1 MASELRDNV
10 SRVKKANYVGISIFV
25 GLRAADAFW
34 QYSLLNR
41 SWAARL
47 VGALGG
53 QAVTSAGLANPY
65 HKIIT
70 CMALGSSLKQIVT
83 LLVVSE
89 QEMNSSSA
97 FMIAFFNTVFNT
109 LNSILS
115 VWAVTSFAP
124 TSGSRLETLRTPVIA
139 LAVGA
144 YSVGIFTEQISELQ
158 RTWFKKNPANKG
170 KPYAGGLFSLARH
183 INYGGYTVWRAAYAL
198 ISGGYTW
205 GLLVFSFFFSDF
217 ARRGVPALDNYLSE
231 RVCFPKLSAASQ
243 ANQSAVR
250 RRVEDYQNSG
260 SVPLDSWRVL
270 NFVLVT
276 ITTEIRRLV
285 ACRSIQES

>member
-1 MASELRDNV
+1 MANELHDNV
-10 SRVKKANYVGISIFV
+10 SRVKKANYLGNSIFV
-25 GLRAADAFW
+25 GLRAADVFW
-34 QYSLLNR
+34 QYALLNR

-53 QAVTSAGLANPY
+53 QAVTSTGLANPY

-70 CMALGSSLKQIVT
+70 CMAFGSSLKQIVT
-83 LLVVSE
+83 QLVVSE
-89 QEMNSSSA
+89 QEMNPSSA
-97 FMIAFFNTVFNT
+97 VVIALFNTVFNT
-109 LNSILS
+109 LNSIMS

-124 TSGSRLETLRTPVIA
+124 TSGSLLETLQTPIIA

-183 INYGGYTVWRAAYAL
+183 INYGGYTIWRAAYAL

-217 ARRGVPALDNYLSE
+217 ARRGVPVLDKYLSE
-231 RVCFPKLSAASQ
+231 RVCSAESP
-243 ANQSAVR
+243 
-250 RRVEDYQNSG
+250 VEFS
-260 SVPLDSWRVL
+260 
-270 NFVLVT
+270 
-276 ITTEIRRLV
+276 
-285 ACRSIQES
+285 C